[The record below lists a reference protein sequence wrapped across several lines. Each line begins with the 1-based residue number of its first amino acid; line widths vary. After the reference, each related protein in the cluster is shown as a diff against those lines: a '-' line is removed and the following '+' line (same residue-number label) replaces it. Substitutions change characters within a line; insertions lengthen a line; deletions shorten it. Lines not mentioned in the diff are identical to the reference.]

1 MDRGFE
7 REIFGVLFVFKRRTK
22 DYPMLYQLQS
32 QKLQHKIL
40 PHHIALLNLL
50 HLDSMSLEQRIQ
62 DEINENPALEESSNS
77 DDLSSDKFSK
87 ETVQDFQNWEEY
99 AYDDIPN
106 YKTEYENYLPA
117 DKMPDRQI
125 AEAVDFREELK
136 KQYRYNDLDEKRYMY
151 ADFIIDSLNEYGFL
165 QTDLDTIAE
174 EMSFKLHIWV
184 NTETLEP
191 VLKNIQ
197 MLDPTGCGS
206 RDLGE
211 FFLIQLQKMNPETP
225 NIGRTIE
232 LVRDHFADLHA
243 CNIEKI
249 RRDMKMKDGE
259 VKDLL
264 RILASLKT
272 RPFAGAASS
281 IQVNNSVFPDFILTI
296 DGDEVMVALARQ
308 RSATLHVSQTWAE
321 TVQNMDGDKTSDR
334 GTRQYMRSKL
344 ASAQWF
350 IKAIR
355 ERESNMLKVIKA
367 IVNFQK
373 DYFVYGDTMQLK
385 PMVLKNIAEIV
396 GLDISTVSRITCNKY
411 ADTPFGMILLKDL
424 FTEGLSNKEGEVI
437 SNKVI
442 QTIVEDVVKNEDKKK
457 PFTDQQLAN
466 ILSGEGYIVAR
477 RTIAKYRDQLNIPV
491 AQMRALFN

>member
-1 MDRGFE
+1 
-7 REIFGVLFVFKRRTK
+7 
-22 DYPMLYQLQS
+22 MLNQLQS

-50 HLDSMSLEQRIQ
+50 HLDSLSLEQRIE
-62 DEINENPALEESSNS
+62 DEINENPALEESSNT
-77 DDLSSDKFSK
+77 DDALNDKFNK

-99 AYDDIPN
+99 GYDDIPD

-125 AEAVDFREELK
+125 AETLDFREDLK
-136 KQYRYNDLDEKRYMY
+136 KQYRFAELDDKKYKL
-151 ADFIIDSLNEYGFL
+151 ADFIIDSLNESGFL
-165 QTDLDTIAE
+165 THDLEQIAE
-174 EMSFKLHIWV
+174 EISFKQNIWIQGD
-184 NTETLEP
+184 ELEP

-197 MLDPTGCGS
+197 ELDPLGCGS

-211 FFLIQLQKMNPETP
+211 FFLIQLKKLNNNKPVYHTA
-225 NIGRTIE
+225 IE

-249 RRDMKMKDGE
+249 RRDMKMRDGE
-259 VKDLL
+259 VKEVLQL
-264 RILASLKT
+264 LASLKT
-272 RPFAGAASS
+272 RPFTGSTNS
-281 IQVNNSVFPDFILTI
+281 IQVNNTVFPDFIITVEA
-296 DGDEVMVALARQ
+296 DEVLVTLARQ
-308 RSATLHVSQTWAE
+308 RSASLHVNQTWAE
-321 TVQNMDGDKTSDR
+321 TVHHMDNDKTTDR

-367 IVNFQK
+367 IVQFQSE
-373 DYFVYGDTMQLK
+373 YFKYGDTMQLK

-411 ADTPFGMILLKDL
+411 ADSPFGMILLKDL
-424 FTEGLSNKEGEVI
+424 FTEGLSNKEGTII

-442 QTIVEDVVKNEDKKK
+442 QTIVEEVVEKEDKKK
-457 PFTDQQLAN
+457 PYTDQQLAD
-466 ILSGEGYIVAR
+466 ILSNKGYIVAR

>member
-1 MDRGFE
+1 
-7 REIFGVLFVFKRRTK
+7 
-22 DYPMLYQLQS
+22 MLNQLQS

-50 HLDSMSLEQRIQ
+50 HLDSLSLEQRIE

-77 DDLSSDKFSK
+77 EDDLTDKFSK

-99 AYDDIPN
+99 GYDDIPD
-106 YKTEYENYLPA
+106 YKTEYENYLPS

-125 AEAVDFREELK
+125 AEMLDFREELK
-136 KQYRYNDLDEKRYMY
+136 KQYRFVELEEKKYKL
-151 ADFIIDSLNEYGFL
+151 ADFIIDSLDESGFL
-165 QTDLDTIAE
+165 THDLDSIAE
-174 EMSFKLHIWV
+174 EISFKQNIWV
-184 NTETLEP
+184 HGEELEP

-197 MLDPTGCGS
+197 QLDPLGCGS
-206 RDLGE
+206 RNLGE
-211 FFLIQLQKMNPETP
+211 FFRIQLAKLDYKTP
-225 NIGRTIE
+225 NYSAAQE
-232 LVRDHFADLHA
+232 LVGKHFADLHA

-249 RRDMKMKDGE
+249 RREMRMRDGE
-259 VKDLL
+259 MKEVLQL
-264 RILASLKT
+264 LASLKT
-272 RPFAGAASS
+272 RPFTGSTNT
-281 IQVNNSVFPDFILTI
+281 IQVNNTVFPDFIITVEA
-296 DGDEVMVALARQ
+296 DEIFVSLARQ
-308 RSATLHVSQTWAE
+308 RSASLHVNQTWAE
-321 TVQNMDGDKTSDR
+321 TVQHMDSDKSTDR

-367 IVNFQK
+367 IVHFQTE
-373 DYFVYGDTMQLK
+373 YFKFGDTMQLK

-424 FTEGLSNKEGEVI
+424 FTEGLSNKEGEII

-442 QTIVEDVVKNEDKKK
+442 QTIVEEVVDKEDKKK
-457 PFTDQQLAN
+457 PYTDQQLAD
-466 ILSGEGYIVAR
+466 ILSGKGYIVAR